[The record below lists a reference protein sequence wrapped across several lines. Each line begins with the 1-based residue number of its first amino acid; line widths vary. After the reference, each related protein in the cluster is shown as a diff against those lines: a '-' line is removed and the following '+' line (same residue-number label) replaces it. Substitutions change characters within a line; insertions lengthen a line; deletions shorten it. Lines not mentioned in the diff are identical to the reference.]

1 MKEKEALLEEV
12 SQVIEADSLSITL
25 VKNVVLVIAFSLAI
39 LFPKIYIANSI
50 YVNSLHINKLL
61 NEYYSLTAEHSF
73 LASKIEKMKFKNRLQ
88 KL

>member
-1 MKEKEALLEEV
+1 MTEKEALLEEV

-25 VKNVVLVIAFSLAI
+25 VKNVVLIIAFSLAI

-50 YVNSLHINKLL
+50 YVNSFHINKLL
-61 NEYYSLTAEHSF
+61 NEYYSLRAEHSF